1 MRPGKQD
8 GDETTRI
15 EMDNV
20 SLNVQ
25 MPHRVD
31 TLPGDATAPEIT
43 TQAEKSALA
52 DASVEKESNPQK
64 TEMQE
69 NQGGDLRQPD
79 PTKPG
84 DYRAMTGPAKRNSK
98 YEV

>member
-1 MRPGKQD
+1 MHD

-20 SLNVQ
+20 GLNVQ
-25 MPHRVD
+25 MPHGVD
-31 TLPGDATAPEIT
+31 ALRGDATAPVIT
-43 TQAEKSALA
+43 TQAEKSALNEN
-52 DASVEKESNPQK
+52 VEKEGDPQR

-79 PTKPG
+79 STKPEKL
-84 DYRAMTGPAKRNSK
+84 RATTGPARRNSK
-98 YEV
+98 YEVQ